1 MREAAAF
8 IVTILWLGEYLNL
21 SSLLNSGELV
31 QKLRGGGWKFAATRV
46 CESTGAKLVAFGTK
60 LFVILKNSEAVQG
73 TLCLFERQCGDGL
86 KVDHAG
92 FDVGVAEELL
102 NSLEV
107 VAGHEQMTGKGVA
120 ETVR

>member
-1 MREAAAF
+1 MANNQGR
-8 IVTILWLGEYLNL
+8 
-21 SSLLNSGELV
+21 LLNDKR
-31 QKLRGGGWKFAATRV
+31 QDATPMLPRARV
-46 CESTGAKLVAFGTK
+46 
-60 LFVILKNSEAVQG
+60 FVILKNSEAVQG
-73 TLCLFERQCGDGL
+73 TLCLLERQCGDGL
-86 KVDHAG
+86 KIDHAG